1 MLIGNMGVL
10 TPSMTIL
17 QKLQNKVKNKKN
29 EIQSTPFKRDH
40 KPILIIVFDSGSID
54 FSVH

>member
-1 MLIGNMGVL
+1 
-10 TPSMTIL
+10 MTIL

-29 EIQSTPFKRDH
+29 EIQSTPFKRDY